1 MDGHPYCHRIG
12 IHNMARK
19 PVGLIYG
26 VDDTPPFGVSVLLG
40 LQHVFVMTAGW
51 IMVVVIVTTI
61 GGTEDQV
68 ANVLRMSMIA
78 SGIATIL
85 QSLANSPLGSGYF
98 CPISAGPAYISAST
112 IAGRT
117 GGLSAIFGLS
127 MISGLF
133 EGLLSRVLPKL
144 RPLFPPEVTGL
155 VVTMVGVELITLG
168 TPRFL
173 GFQNGDGPHGTATAV
188 AALTLATMIAPT
200 VWGKG
205 KIKLYPLLIG
215 LVTGCVC
222 AHLLG
227 VFPTARVE
235 QALAAPMFSLPRKA
249 VPGWSFNV
257 DLLPA
262 FLIASLAS
270 TLKSVGDLT
279 LCQKINDAEWTR
291 TDMKSVSGGML
302 AGAIGTGLSGLL
314 GGIGQSTFSSNVGL
328 SLATGAT
335 SRAIAIPCGV
345 LMIVLAFLPKL
356 AAFFSVMP
364 DPVMG
369 AILVYVACYMI
380 VAGVQ
385 VITSRMLDS
394 RRVFVVG
401 IPLIFGLSVD
411 MVPGLFRGVPHHL
424 QPLVSSSLAVSTL
437 LVVALNLL
445 FRIGVTKRQVLT
457 FTHGVDDPDK
467 VYEFMQTRGGAW
479 GARRDV
485 IMRATAAL
493 DEFLESTTAPGLVTG
508 PLHAE
513 VTFDEFNLDID
524 VRYDGTPFALTSARP
539 TVEAL
544 AADATAVVGLSSF
557 LILHYADRVTSEAV
571 DGRCHVHMH
580 FEH

>member
-1 MDGHPYCHRIG
+1 
-12 IHNMARK
+12 MARK

-26 VDDTPPFGVSVLLG
+26 VDDTPPFAVSALLG

-98 CPISAGPAYISAST
+98 CPISSGPAYISAST
-112 IAGRT
+112 LAGRF

-133 EGLLSRVLPKL
+133 EGLLSRVLPRL

-155 VVTMVGVELITLG
+155 VVTMVGVELIALG

-188 AALTLATMIAPT
+188 AALTLAAMIAPT

-205 KIKLYPLLIG
+205 KLKLYPLLIG

-235 QALAAPMFSLPRKA
+235 QALAAPIFSLPRKA
-249 VPGWSFNV
+249 VAGWSFNL

-279 LCQKINDAEWTR
+279 LCQKINDADWTR

-345 LMIVLAFLPKL
+345 LMILLAFLPKL

-380 VAGVQ
+380 LAGIQ
-385 VITSRMLDS
+385 VITSRMLDA
-394 RRVFVVG
+394 RRIFVVG

-411 MVPGLFRGVPHHL
+411 MVPGLFRDVPHHL
-424 QPLVSSSLAVSTL
+424 QPLVSSSVAVSTL

-445 FRIGVTKRQVLT
+445 FRVGVTKRRTLELT
-457 FTHGVDDPDK
+457 PGVDGSRRVFD
-467 VYEFMQTRGGAW
+467 FMETQGSAW

-485 IMRATAAL
+485 IMRATSALTEFVESAAGL
-493 DEFLESTTAPGLVTG
+493 GVVSRTAL
-508 PLHAE
+508 AE

-524 VRYDGTPFALTSARP
+524 IRYDGRPLELAVVRP
-539 TVEAL
+539 TVDAL
-544 AADATAVVGLSSF
+544 AADATAVVSLSGY
-557 LILHYADRVTSEAV
+557 LIRQYADSVTTGMV
-571 DGRCHVHMH
+571 DGRCRVHLH
-580 FEH
+580 FAH